1 VGASDLEVAAT
12 LADYFAIAIGRW
24 GVGFGE
30 GLEDHPTNPVKV
42 SHCADGDMLQ
52 SDLDDKALGPDRL
65 VQEGFQ
71 FIAPDR
77 D

>member
-1 VGASDLEVAAT
+1 M
-12 LADYFAIAIGRW
+12 F
-24 GVGFGE
+24 
-30 GLEDHPTNPVKV
+30 
-42 SHCADGDMLQ
+42 Q

-71 FIAPDR
+71 LIAPDR